1 MMNQRDRNLRT
12 PISPGQRVARYGLL
26 TALALVAGY
35 LEMLIPLPVGIP
47 GVKLGLGNAVVLYAL
62 ERMGARPAFYLM
74 LAKVLCSALLFSN
87 PQVLMFSLAGGLL
100 SWLVMAAAVRFIPLS
115 EVGVSVLGG
124 VAHNAGQLAIVALVL
139 SPHTA
144 LAAAPVLGISGVVCG
159 ALIGLVLRGVLAA
172 IPEGDL
178 HE

>member
-12 PISPGQRVARYGLL
+12 PISPGQRVSPYGLL

-47 GVKLGLGNAVVLYAL
+47 GVKLGLGNAVVLFAL
-62 ERMGARPAFYLM
+62 ARMGARPAFYLM

-100 SWLVMAAAVRFIPLS
+100 SWLVMAAAVRFTPLS

-124 VAHNAGQLAIVALVL
+124 VAHNAGQLAVVALVL